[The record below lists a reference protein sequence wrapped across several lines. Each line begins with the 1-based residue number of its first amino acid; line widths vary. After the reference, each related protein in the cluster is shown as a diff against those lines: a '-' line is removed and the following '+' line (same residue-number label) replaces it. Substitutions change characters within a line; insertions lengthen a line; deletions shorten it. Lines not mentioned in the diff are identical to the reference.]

1 MNRVP
6 KRGSDCAGS
15 LSTPRRQLTLRPAAA
30 LLQVILGTAPEL
42 PSLAA
47 AAVLAAAFPRAASP
61 PSARQSGLVYG
72 ASGSTGF
79 GSPRSLGLDPAT
91 PASRA
96 ASLPQSPSTAHSAQ
110 TVQHSGLSGASAG
123 GQLRSGSLGGDRPTV
138 MSRLGTQSRGMW
150 DIPFSELQ
158 LRRKVGAGAF
168 GAASCAA
175 LDG

>member
-1 MNRVP
+1 MRW
-6 KRGSDCAGS
+6 SDWAGS
-15 LSTPRRQLTLRPAAA
+15 LPTSRRLLTLCPAVA
-30 LLQVILGTAPEL
+30 LPQVALDTAPEL

-47 AAVLAAAFPRAASP
+47 AAALAAAFPRAASP
-61 PSARQSGLVYG
+61 PSARQSGLVSG
-72 ASGSTGF
+72 ASGSIGI

-91 PASRA
+91 PTSRA

-110 TVQHSGLSGASAG
+110 TVQHSGLSGASTD

-138 MSRLGTQSRGMW
+138 MSRLGAQSRGMW